1 MLQSYKRITKKFF
14 TIPIIMSNFFTQTTL
29 SFSLDNSDNIKN
41 DIEKN
46 INNFLKEEKYN
57 EKNKIECLKLIK
69 KQIKNII
76 DFYEIKQSNETH
88 NIKSWFCRRNGDS
101 YDSTSYEEIPCMTLC
116 ELSEE
121 RKNELKNSDN
131 YIEQGLYF
139 SRYGKKKLGNIYGYN
154 KKEPYTNNKPYIS
167 IADSIMFNKNFN
179 IEDFES
185 IEHYLSLCRFNS
197 DEKNEIYYIDGWK
210 VHMSFYTKYPS
221 LNYEISFDKKYLIQ
235 NDFPKHVYHRRRIY
249 RALLTIMNETP
260 IEYLNMHNYEMLAHY
275 ERKHDLSIQN
285 NLHMNYQQEQF
296 KKIKNEKL
304 EKQDYL
310 IQINNLITI
319 EEITDIILNQ
329 INYYENS
336 DKENIENQI
345 KNIIKNECLTEFN
358 KEIVEINN
366 IVSIDDIIG
375 RLTYMIENRIP
386 VNEFDSR
393 KNISIVKNNK
403 KNSQIL
409 NLQKIHEKYDF
420 IDIKLIIDRLN
431 YMKEHRIFIDVDI
444 DKETFITELYKRTK
458 QYGMGVLNSKN
469 LLKEKDFEEIKTNHY
484 YVSYLNGVPFKTN
497 FNTFPIIDFKKYDS
511 YHGNGTF
518 KKVFEEIRF
527 KYI

>member
-1 MLQSYKRITKKFF
+1 MLQSYRIIKKGLFGV
-14 TIPIIMSNFFTQTTL
+14 PIISLFFNKTITT
-29 SFSLDNSDNIKN
+29 SFCSDNSNKIKN
-41 DIEKN
+41 DIDKN
-46 INNFLKEEKYN
+46 INVFLEKCDEEIKIDCLESI
-57 EKNKIECLKLIK
+57 EKQL
-69 KQIKNII
+69 KNII
-76 DFYEIKQSNETH
+76 EFYEIKQSNKTH
-88 NIKSWFCRRNGDS
+88 NIKSWFCRRNDDEC
-101 YDSTSYEEIPCMTLC
+101 DSTSYEEIPCMTLH
-116 ELSEE
+116 ELTEE

-131 YIEQGLYF
+131 YIDQVLYF
-139 SRYGKKKLGNIYGYN
+139 SRYGEQVIYNFFGNEAI
-154 KKEPYTNNKPYIS
+154 EPYHNKRPYLS

-179 IEDFES
+179 IEDFEN
-185 IEHYLSLCRFNS
+185 IEHYLSLCRFDC
-197 DEKNEIYYIDGWK
+197 DEENEIYYVDGWK

-221 LNYEISFDKKYLIQ
+221 LNYDISFDKKYLIQ
-235 NDFPKHVYHRRRIY
+235 NDFPKHVHERRLIY

-275 ERKHDLSIQN
+275 ERKHDLLIQN
-285 NLHMNYQQEQF
+285 NSRMNYEQEQF
-296 KKIKNEKL
+296 KKIKNQKL

-310 IQINNLITI
+310 IQINNLVTVD
-319 EEITDIILNQ
+319 EIKDIIFNQ
-329 INYYENS
+329 INYYENY
-336 DKENIENQI
+336 DKENIKNQI
-345 KNIIKNECLTEFN
+345 KNIIENECLTKFN

-366 IVSIDDIIG
+366 IVNIDDVIG

-386 VNEFDSR
+386 VNEFDSG
-393 KNISIVKNNK
+393 KNISIVKDNK

-431 YMKEHRIFIDVDI
+431 YMKEHRIFIDIDI

-469 LLKEKDFEEIKTNHY
+469 LLKEKDFEEMKTNHY